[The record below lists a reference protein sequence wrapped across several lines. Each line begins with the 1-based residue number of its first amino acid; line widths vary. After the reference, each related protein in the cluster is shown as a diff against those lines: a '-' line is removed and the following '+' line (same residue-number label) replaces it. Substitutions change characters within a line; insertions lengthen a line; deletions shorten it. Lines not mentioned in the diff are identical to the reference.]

1 MSDEVTAVRAA
12 LEALLN
18 SIQRADIPTYRTLV
32 SESLTC
38 FEPATHGNRVDG
50 VEFHIFQT
58 EAQEI
63 ARKYHIEL
71 VHPVVRVYGDAAYA
85 SYTLLVS
92 RDDEDGVTTTTM
104 NETRVF
110 TKEQGNWKMVHFH
123 RSSPTPEPPRHD

>member
-12 LEALLN
+12 LESLLD

-32 SESLTC
+32 SENLTC
-38 FEPATHGNRVDG
+38 FEPGTHGNRVDG

-58 EAQEI
+58 ESQEI
-63 ARKYHIEL
+63 PRRHHLEL
-71 VHPVVRVYGDAAYA
+71 VDPVIRVYGDGAYA

-92 RDDEDGVTTTTM
+92 REDEDAITTTAM

-110 TKEQGNWKMVHFH
+110 AKEQGDWKMVHFH
-123 RSSPTPEPPRHD
+123 RSKPYLDSAKPD